1 MRETRQV
8 FLIQSLLPGHQPPLR
23 VKEQEF
29 ITGCSLLPPPLEVV
43 PHPFLCAVPYTTHTH
58 THTHTHTLTHSH
70 THTLTHSHTHTLSH
84 THSSETKHSPA
95 APKLFG
101 R

>member
-8 FLIQSLLPGHQPPLR
+8 FLILSLFPGHQPPLS

-29 ITGCSLLPPPLEVV
+29 ITGCSLLAPPIEVV
-43 PHPFLCAVPYTTHTH
+43 PHCFLCAVPYTTHTH
-58 THTHTHTLTHSH
+58 THTHTHSH
-70 THTLTHSHTHTLSH
+70 THTHTHTPLNKAQPGRTKVAWKVTDGFSH
-84 THSSETKHSPA
+84 K
-95 APKLFG
+95 